1 MFDLHCHILFDV
13 DDGSNDFA
21 ESQAMLNAARNSGID
36 NIVCTP
42 HCRGSRFDSQRI
54 VDHFD
59 VLSRF
64 AHSQGFEMTL
74 GFEVYWENLVN
85 FGIEN
90 AERLCFEGTNLLLLE
105 FGVASLPPN
114 WQRIVYSLQGRGIQP
129 IIAHPERYRPV
140 QNDIDVAVEMK
151 DLGCLLQLSG
161 NFAAGGFRSNSKRA
175 ALQLLEN
182 DLVDYIASDAHCVE
196 DYADYRKALKIAQ
209 KY

>member
-21 ESQAMLNAARNSGID
+21 ESQAMLNAARKSGID

-42 HCRGSRFDSQRI
+42 HCRGSRFDYQRI

-64 AHSQGFEMTL
+64 AHSQGFQMTL
-74 GFEVYWENLVN
+74 GFEVYWENLIS
-85 FGIEN
+85 FGIDN
-90 AERLCFEGTNLLLLE
+90 ASHLCFEGTNLLLLE

-114 WQRIVYSLQGRGIQP
+114 WQRIIYNLQGQGIQP

-140 QNDIDVAVEMK
+140 QNDIGIAEEMK
-151 DLGCLLQLSG
+151 DLGCLMQLSG

-175 ALQLLEN
+175 ALKLLEN

-196 DYADYRKALKIAQ
+196 DYADYRKAIKIAQ

>member
-13 DDGSNDFA
+13 DDGSGSFA

-36 NIVCTP
+36 EIVCTP
-42 HCRGSRFDSQRI
+42 HCRGSHFNYQRI
-54 VDHFD
+54 VDHFAT
-59 VLSRF
+59 LSEY
-64 AHSQGFEMTL
+64 AHSQGFRMTL

-85 FGIEN
+85 FGLEN
-90 AERLCFEGTNLLLLE
+90 APRLCFEGTNLLLLE
-105 FGVASLPPN
+105 FSCGSLPPN
-114 WQRIVYSLQGRGIQP
+114 WQRIVYNLQGQGIQP

-140 QNDIDVAVEMK
+140 QNNLDVAVEMK
-151 DLGCLLQLSG
+151 DLGCLIQLSG
-161 NFAAGGFRSNSKRA
+161 NFASGGFRSNSKRT
-175 ALQLLEN
+175 ALQLLQN

>member
-1 MFDLHCHILFDV
+1 MFDMHSHILFDV
-13 DDGSNDFA
+13 DDGSSSLA
-21 ESQAMLNAARNSGID
+21 ESQAMLNAARSAGID

-42 HCRGSRFDSQRI
+42 HCRGSRFDYQRI
-54 VDHFD
+54 VEHYEVLAQYARAKGFD
-59 VLSRF
+59 I
-64 AHSQGFEMTL
+64 AL
-74 GFEVYWENLVN
+74 GFEVYWENLIN

-90 AERLCFEGTNLLLLE
+90 AGHLCFENTNLLLLE
-105 FGVASLPPN
+105 FSTVSLPPN
-114 WQRIVYSLQGRGIQP
+114 WQRIVYTLQGQGIQP

-140 QNDIDVAVEMK
+140 QNNIDVAIEMK
-151 DLGCLLQLSG
+151 NLGCLLQLSG